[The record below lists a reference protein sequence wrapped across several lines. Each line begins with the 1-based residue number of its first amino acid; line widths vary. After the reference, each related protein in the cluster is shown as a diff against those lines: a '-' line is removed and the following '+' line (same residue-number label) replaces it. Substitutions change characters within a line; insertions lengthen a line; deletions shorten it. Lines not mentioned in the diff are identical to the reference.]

1 MSSLSAL
8 DNCREE
14 GFHTVRPISGDRCTI
29 CPHLRLHG
37 ARLWLDGGGG
47 GGVCVS
53 GGAGGGGRGQRA
65 REASQ
70 VPETVFITARPC
82 KQAAIRGLIAA
93 TVAEGMDSF
102 RY

>member
-1 MSSLSAL
+1 MATAAPFVL
-8 DNCREE
+8 
-14 GFHTVRPISGDRCTI
+14 I
-29 CPHLRLHG
+29 CGCMVHGGLWCERTLRG
-37 ARLWLDGGGG
+37 GGVDGGGG
-47 GGVCVS
+47 
-53 GGAGGGGRGQRA
+53 GQRA

-70 VPETVFITARPC
+70 VPETIFITAGPC

>member
-14 GFHTVRPISGDRCTI
+14 GFHTVRPISGDRRTI
-29 CPHLRLHG
+29 CPHLRLHC

-47 GGVCVS
+47 GGVCV
-53 GGAGGGGRGQRA
+53 GGGGGQRA

-70 VPETVFITARPC
+70 VPETVFITPRPC